1 MASENPAVWED
12 KLMSSNRLWRSC
24 LAGIAAVA
32 CAAEPVVAAT
42 AAPTYPTKP
51 IRVLVRE
58 AA

>member
-12 KLMSSNRLWRSC
+12 NPMRSNRLWRSC
-24 LAGIAAVA
+24 LAGIAAT

-51 IRVLVRE
+51 IRALVRE